1 MFSQKPIAPER
12 IAKNL
17 SKPEDCLARELGGC
31 PALSSLFQSILDEQP
46 LTRPSRVYEADDIIY
61 NLGDPAHGIFYLRS
75 GFVKVTALSEDGKEI
90 ILSVHK
96 QGEVFGETCLCS
108 GERGDM
114 AVAMESTEVVE
125 IKIDDLIK
133 HLQESRDAMYG
144 FLVAF
149 CQRLGRAY
157 QTICDFSFDNLSE
170 RLAKV
175 LLRLASEH
183 GKETEAGT
191 ELTHYITQEELAQ
204 MVSARREV
212 VSTVLGRLR
221 ARGLIDYSRKGK
233 LTIDRAALADYL
245 RSGGERAE
253 VRDAKTS
260 APRQDY

>member
-1 MFSQKPIAPER
+1 MFSQKSAAPDS
-12 IAKNL
+12 IGQNL

-31 PALSSLFQSILDEQP
+31 PALSSLFQSILGEPP
-46 LTRPSRVYEADDIIY
+46 LTRASRAYEADHIIY
-61 NLGDPAHGIFYLRS
+61 NLGDPAHSIFYLRS

-90 ILSVHK
+90 ILNVHK

-108 GERGDM
+108 GERGEM

-125 IKIDDLIK
+125 IKIDDLIQ

-157 QTICDFSFDNLSE
+157 QTICEFSFDNLSK

-175 LLRLASEH
+175 LLRLANEM
-183 GKETEAGT
+183 GRETGAGI

-212 VSTVLGRLR
+212 VSSALGRLR
-221 ARGLIDYSRKGK
+221 QQGFIDYTRKGR
-233 LTIDRAALADYL
+233 LTINRKAVEALVEGTMQL
-245 RSGGERAE
+245 TE
-253 VRDAKTS
+253 
-260 APRQDY
+260 